1 LKAGKYMRPR
11 NDRYRMSNDHVN
23 DIPLR
28 KRWQRGGRTAA
39 VTEISPID
47 TTKGI
52 VTTARDKKTRI

>member
-1 LKAGKYMRPR
+1 
-11 NDRYRMSNDHVN
+11 MSNDHVN

-39 VTEISPID
+39 VTEISQIN